1 MFLGTL
7 SKQVKIWI
15 LFKISTFLRCTP
27 DAAEDLADQIVLLGL
42 GKDDIVYLDLLSNSA
57 YMGTDA
63 EGNST
68 EPTKVGKGWHIPGCL
83 VAAARP

>member
-42 GKDDIVYLDLLSNSA
+42 GKDGIVYLDLL
-57 YMGTDA
+57 
-63 EGNST
+63 
-68 EPTKVGKGWHIPGCL
+68 
-83 VAAARP
+83 